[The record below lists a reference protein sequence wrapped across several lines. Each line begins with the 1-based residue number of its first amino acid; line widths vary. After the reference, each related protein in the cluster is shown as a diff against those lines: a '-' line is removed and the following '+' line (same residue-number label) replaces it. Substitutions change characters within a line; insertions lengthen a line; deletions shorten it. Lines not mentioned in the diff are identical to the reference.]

1 MFLKFDEGKTGTI
14 HGDCDCFVDSSCW
27 LDDSKGLIGNYKGT
41 DVYLGDSVTDRIS
54 EITDRMLE
62 LEKKIET
69 LMKEEKE
76 QGIRAQRQTLQ
87 FK

>member
-14 HGDCDCFVDSSCW
+14 HGDCDCFVDSGW
-27 LDDSKGLIGNYKGT
+27 LDNSKGLIGTYKGA
-41 DVYLGDSVTDRIS
+41 DVCLVDSTTDRIR

-62 LEKKIET
+62 LEKKLEA

-76 QGIRAQRQTLQ
+76 QGIRAQLQTLQ